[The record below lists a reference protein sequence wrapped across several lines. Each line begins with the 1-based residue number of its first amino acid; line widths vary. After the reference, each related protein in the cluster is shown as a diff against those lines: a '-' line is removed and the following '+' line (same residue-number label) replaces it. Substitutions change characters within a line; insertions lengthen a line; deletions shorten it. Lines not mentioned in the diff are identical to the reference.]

1 MPNAIAYIRVSSEE
15 QRDHGVSLDAQRG
28 KIAAWAA
35 FSGHTV
41 VQVYE
46 DAGISGKRADNR
58 PALQEALRQ
67 VRKQRCPLVVYSLSR
82 LSRSVRDTLAIVD
95 ALEKVGADLI
105 SLSEQLDT
113 TTASGRMVFKM
124 LTVLAEFER
133 EQLAERTTVAMA
145 HLRNLDRRISGRLPF
160 GFTLAADG
168 QHLVPD
174 PIEQAGLALIASLR
188 AAGLS
193 YAAIAERLE
202 AESIK
207 PKLGKSWKPHSV
219 RAIHLRAEMMK
230 AA

>member
-1 MPNAIAYIRVSSEE
+1 M
-15 QRDHGVSLDAQRG
+15 
-28 KIAAWAA
+28 AWAA
-35 FSGHTV
+35 FTGNSIVEVH
-41 VQVYE
+41 Q

-58 PALQEALRQ
+58 PALQKALIA

-113 TTASGRMVFKM
+113 TSASGRMVFKM

-145 HLRNLDRRISGRLPF
+145 HLRTQDRRISGRLPF

-174 PIEQAGLALIASLR
+174 AEEQVGLTLIASLR
-188 AAGLS
+188 DAGLS
-193 YAAIAERLE
+193 YGAIADRLQ
-202 AESIK
+202 AEGIK
-207 PKLGKSWKPHSV
+207 PKLGKSWKAHSV
-219 RAIHLRAEMMK
+219 RAIDQRIELVRA
-230 AA
+230 A